1 MVKSFGFKFGYTH
14 SLNKNILSY
23 NYNFDGIQ
31 LLTYYVQ
38 ILRGK
43 GENFAV
49 AMDLAEQTT
58 TRINVPLL
66 TKNDDDVP
74 DDHFE

>member
-1 MVKSFGFKFGYTH
+1 MVKAFDFKFGYTH
-14 SLNKNILSY
+14 SLNKNILS
-23 NYNFDGIQ
+23 NNFNGIQ

-49 AMDLAEQTT
+49 TIDLAEQT
-58 TRINVPLL
+58 INVPLL